1 MVVGGASVRWRD
13 AAATVV
19 LCSVVAIP
27 LIVLLISFIVL
38 LGPVRIIGM
47 LARALSTAAWVLLI
61 LMFLATLCVG
71 GSLVGL
77 VRRVGRYVRLFR
89 ALVVAGLAGVV
100 ARLNQNAEIFM
111 LDVVMGAPCFQQ
123 NGKCA

>member
-38 LGPVRIIGM
+38 LRPVRIIGM

-77 VRRVGRYVRLFR
+77 VRRVGWHVRLLR
-89 ALVVAGLAGVV
+89 ALIV
-100 ARLNQNAEIFM
+100 ARLVLASRLRAM
-111 LDVVMGAPCFQQ
+111 PCRTV
-123 NGKCA
+123 AILI

>member
-89 ALVVAGLAGVV
+89 ALVVARLVLASSRLRAMPCRTV
-100 ARLNQNAEIFM
+100 AILI
-111 LDVVMGAPCFQQ
+111 
-123 NGKCA
+123 